1 MFDKLN
7 NIKHIKE
14 NNTTYF
20 SHMRRA
26 LSMSIKAGFASIAL
40 LIHSIFP
47 NIFEKTGSNTINKLY
62 IELLPINKKVE

>member
-1 MFDKLN
+1 MFQKLN

-20 SHMRRA
+20 SHMKRA
-26 LSMSIKAGFASIAL
+26 FCLSLQAGFASIVL

-47 NIFEKTGSNTINKLY
+47 NVFEKTGSNTIHKLHKK
-62 IELLPINKKVE
+62 LFPIDKKDE